1 MCFMKACWSL
11 AYRCFAWMTFA
22 SQIRSKTQ
30 SVGAGFFSSQRE
42 VIRAP
47 QGTKQMFLTFGQ
59 RMPKK
64 AALPRQVL
72 WNARW
77 SIDFSFCF

>member
-30 SVGAGFFSSQRE
+30 SVGAGFFPPKGRLYVHPRE
-42 VIRAP
+42 P
-47 QGTKQMFLTFGQ
+47 NKCFLPSASACQ
-59 RMPKK
+59 KK